1 METAPDP
8 GGNVEKSKP
17 VVAVLGHLRVL
28 LLDSI
33 TWIDADDAGQIVIS
47 GSHGGRSAA
56 EYAILLPLALCCIN
70 DAGVGKDRAGIVA
83 LDMLE
88 ARGTPGVAFSHDSAR
103 IGEARDAWDH
113 GVISH
118 CNARAITLGFN
129 AGRNLRAEIERV
141 FGLR

>member
-1 METAPDP
+1 M
-8 GGNVEKSKP
+8 NKP
-17 VVAVLGHLRVL
+17 VVAVFGNTRVL

-33 TWIDADDAGQIVIS
+33 TWVEATDTGQIVIS

-56 EYAILLPLALCCIN
+56 EYAILFPLALCCIN
-70 DAGVGKDRAGIVA
+70 DAGVGKDRAGIAA

-118 CNARAITLGFN
+118 CNSRAAALGFRP
-129 AGRNLRAEIERV
+129 GSSLRAGIERI
-141 FGLR
+141 FGAC

>member
-1 METAPDP
+1 M
-8 GGNVEKSKP
+8 NKP
-17 VVAVLGHLRVL
+17 VVAVFGNTRVL

-33 TWIDADDAGQIVIS
+33 TWVEATDTGQIVIS
-47 GSHGGRSAA
+47 GSLGGRSAA
-56 EYAILLPLALCCIN
+56 EYAILFPLALCCIN
-70 DAGVGKDRAGIVA
+70 DAGVGKDRAGIAA

-118 CNARAITLGFN
+118 CNSRAAALGFRP
-129 AGRNLRAEIERV
+129 GGSLRAGIERI
-141 FGLR
+141 FGAC

>member
-1 METAPDP
+1 M
-8 GGNVEKSKP
+8 NKP
-17 VVAVLGHLRVL
+17 VVAVLGTMRVL

-33 TWIDADDAGQIVIS
+33 TWVESADAGHIVIS

-56 EYAILLPLALCCIN
+56 EYAILFPLALCCIN

-88 ARGTPGVAFSHDSAR
+88 ERATPGLAFSHDSAR
-103 IGEARDAWDH
+103 IGEARDAWEH

-118 CNARAITLGFN
+118 CNPRAVALGFK
-129 AGRNLRAEIERV
+129 AGCSLRAEVERV
-141 FGLR
+141 FGVR

>member
-1 METAPDP
+1 MATGDVP
-8 GGNVEKSKP
+8 GAKGGKPKP
-17 VVAVLGHLRVL
+17 VAAMLGNTRVL

-33 TWIDADDAGQIVIS
+33 TWVDGTDADQIVIS

-56 EYAILLPLALCCIN
+56 EYAILFPLALCCIN

-88 ARGTPGVAFSHDSAR
+88 ARGTPGIAFSHDSAR
-103 IGEARDAWDH
+103 IGEARDAWEH

-118 CNARAITLGFN
+118 CNLCAVALGFMPG
-129 AGRNLRAEIERV
+129 AGLRAAIERV
-141 FGLR
+141 FGPR